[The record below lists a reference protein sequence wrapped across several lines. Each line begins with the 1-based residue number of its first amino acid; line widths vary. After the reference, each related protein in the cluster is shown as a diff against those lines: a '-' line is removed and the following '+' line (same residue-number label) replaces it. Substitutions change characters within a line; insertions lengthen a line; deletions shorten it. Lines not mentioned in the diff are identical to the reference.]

1 MLTNKLRQYDAG
13 ILELGLI
20 YNDHMAV
27 PVTIP
32 QSKTTILIVII
43 IIIIIRMEFDLPMI
57 LRKLATI

>member
-32 QSKTTILIVII
+32 QSNTTILIVII
-43 IIIIIRMEFDLPMI
+43 IIIWMEFDLPMI

>member
-32 QSKTTILIVII
+32 QSNTTILIV

>member
-27 PVTIP
+27 PVTTP
-32 QSKTTILIVII
+32 QSNTTILIVII
-43 IIIIIRMEFDLPMI
+43 IIIRMEFALPMI

>member
-43 IIIIIRMEFDLPMI
+43 IIIRMEFDLPMI

>member
-43 IIIIIRMEFDLPMI
+43 IIRMEFDLPMI